1 MTALKKR
8 KSVVEEE
15 EFDEV
20 ETEEDDL
27 FASSSAPVI
36 RDASAHLQPLLST
49 ISTIM
54 ALPTDERVSAFSQVR
69 VGVLRRIVQ
78 LYPGEEID
86 GLKGVLRSWRSLG
99 GRVTRKT
106 TEELVGRLCHLNKVD
121 LAVELIN
128 DRTQCTSTPTHLSV
142 RLTTRRSTPTPNSH
156 PIPPPSSS
164 PPIPYTYPNRLIT
177 RNTSIQNTRYFT
189 TCTHA
194 ENETRTSFA

>member
-1 MTALKKR
+1 MVALKKR

-15 EFDEV
+15 EEYDEP

-27 FASSSAPVI
+27 FASTSTPTI
-36 RDASAHLQPLLST
+36 RDPSAHLQPLLST
-49 ISTIM
+49 LETIM
-54 ALPTDERVSAFSQVR
+54 ALPTEERVSAFSQVR

-106 TEELVGRLCHLNKVD
+106 AEELVGRLCHLNKVD

-128 DRTQCTSTPTHLSV
+128 DRTQCTSIVPAYPSVIPNDPPGHYKKNADHQTVYLLS
-142 RLTTRRSTPTPNSH
+142 RHTLNP
-156 PIPPPSSS
+156 
-164 PPIPYTYPNRLIT
+164 
-177 RNTSIQNTRYFT
+177 
-189 TCTHA
+189 
-194 ENETRTSFA
+194 

>member
-1 MTALKKR
+1 VSHFDRPSWLAALKKR

-54 ALPTDERVSAFSQVR
+54 ALPTDESLSAFSQVR
-69 VGVLRRIVQ
+69 VGVLRRIIQ

-86 GLKGVLRSWRSLG
+86 GLKGVLRSWRALG

-128 DRTQCTSTPTHLSV
+128 DRTQCTST
-142 RLTTRRSTPTPNSH
+142 LTLTSYTSC
-156 PIPPPSSS
+156 PIL
-164 PPIPYTYPNRLIT
+164 RVD
-177 RNTSIQNTRYFT
+177 
-189 TCTHA
+189 
-194 ENETRTSFA
+194 

>member
-1 MTALKKR
+1 
-8 KSVVEEE
+8 
-15 EFDEV
+15 
-20 ETEEDDL
+20 
-27 FASSSAPVI
+27 
-36 RDASAHLQPLLST
+36 
-49 ISTIM
+49 M

-69 VGVLRRIVQ
+69 VGVLRRIIQ

-128 DRTQCTSTPTHLSV
+128 DRTQCTSIPSTSSC
-142 RLTTRRSTPTPNSH
+142 RLTIRWPTSTPNPHS
-156 PIPPPSSS
+156 IPPPSLS
-164 PPIPYTYPNRLIT
+164 PPIPYTFPNRLIT
-177 RNTSIQNTRYFT
+177 RNTGIQNPRYIT

-194 ENETRTSFA
+194 ENETRTSFT